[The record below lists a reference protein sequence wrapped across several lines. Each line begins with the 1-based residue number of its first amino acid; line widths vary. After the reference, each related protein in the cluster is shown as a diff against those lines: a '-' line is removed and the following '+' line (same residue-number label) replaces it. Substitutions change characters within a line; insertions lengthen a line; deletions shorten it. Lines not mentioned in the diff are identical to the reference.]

1 MSLCDEPATQN
12 NKSCGMAY
20 NCRQDQ
26 EHRAI
31 WRCYCHLMDEINT
44 VGRSLGKDGKFQLFI
59 CLSLREHWLHRM
71 LVPMSMTRVTA
82 EMYEEQS
89 FLRKRGLLTFLR
101 QILEPLD
108 EFDIV
113 LENSLT
119 QGI

>member
-1 MSLCDEPATQN
+1 MPISRLSSGGNRNVANIELRYFINRSAGN
-12 NKSCGMAY
+12 GRGVNLIGLK
-20 NCRQDQ
+20 
-26 EHRAI
+26 
-31 WRCYCHLMDEINT
+31 YCF
-44 VGRSLGKDGKFQLFI
+44 S
-59 CLSLREHWLHRM
+59 EHWLHRM

>member
-1 MSLCDEPATQN
+1 
-12 NKSCGMAY
+12 
-20 NCRQDQ
+20 
-26 EHRAI
+26 
-31 WRCYCHLMDEINT
+31 
-44 VGRSLGKDGKFQLFI
+44 
-59 CLSLREHWLHRM
+59 M

>member
-1 MSLCDEPATQN
+1 M
-12 NKSCGMAY
+12 NKSTNVNSSIHSQRVVRTY
-20 NCRQDQ
+20 LVRSYP
-26 EHRAI
+26 RAGVV
-31 WRCYCHLMDEINT
+31 RVLML
-44 VGRSLGKDGKFQLFI
+44 VVLLVAS
-59 CLSLREHWLHRM
+59 EHWLARM
-71 LVPMSMTRVTA
+71 LVPMSQTRVTVD
-82 EMYEEQS
+82 MYEEQS